1 MSRQT
6 RTTETDLKFFERPSL
21 EEYFIQTGFYDL
33 LPLAWKLANDLGYG
47 QNEMIE
53 AVCKVNDKFLQF
65 PPKKNRT
72 AWFKTVFEEKL
83 QEARSD
89 IFRLNAAKKF
99 RN

>member
-1 MSRQT
+1 MSGQS
-6 RTTETDLKFFERPSL
+6 RTTQNDQKFFERPSL

-33 LPLAWKLANDLGYG
+33 LPLAWQLANDLGYG

-83 QEARSD
+83 KEARGD
-89 IFRLNAAKKF
+89 ILTFKAIQNFRS
-99 RN
+99 

>member
-1 MSRQT
+1 MNGRA
-6 RTTETDLKFFERPSL
+6 RTTETEHPVV

-33 LPLAWKLANDLGYG
+33 LPLAWRLANELGYG

-83 QEARSD
+83 QEARGD
-89 IFRLNAAKKF
+89 ILTFNMKKKL
-99 RN
+99 RR